1 MTRTTWELPFFF
13 RKEKGYRTQKET
25 NIDMEKE
32 KIDKNYMGDGIYRE
46 NILDHYKNPR
56 NKGNLENPDIQHR
69 ELNPLCGDQIEI
81 TMKLDGQKIA
91 DIKFAGHGCAI
102 SQSSA
107 SMLTEKVKN
116 LSLDDAMKISKDEIV
131 EMMSIPISPVR
142 LKCAILSLDTLK
154 NAIHIFEKYKK
165 GSN

>member
-1 MTRTTWELPFFF
+1 
-13 RKEKGYRTQKET
+13 
-25 NIDMEKE
+25 MEKE
-32 KIDKNYMGDGIYRE
+32 KIDKNYMGDGIYKE

-116 LSLDDAMKISKDEIV
+116 ISLEEANKMTKEDVV
-131 EMMSIPISPVR
+131 EMLSIPISPTR
-142 LKCAILSLDTLK
+142 LKCAILCLDTLK
-154 NAIHIFEKYKK
+154 NGILIYNKYQQ
-165 GSN
+165 G